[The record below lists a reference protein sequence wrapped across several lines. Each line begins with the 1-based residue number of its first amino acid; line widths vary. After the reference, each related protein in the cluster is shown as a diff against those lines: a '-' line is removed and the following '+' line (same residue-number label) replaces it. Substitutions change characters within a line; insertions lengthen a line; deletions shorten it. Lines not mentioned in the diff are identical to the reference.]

1 MALVVRQVSEPSR
14 DKVEW
19 GDMEGHLSAYFYI
32 KPSIGANCLSSVC
45 LVEAGAKI
53 HCISGAYVPKSSLT
67 GPHTS

>member
-1 MALVVRQVSEPSR
+1 
-14 DKVEW
+14 
-19 GDMEGHLSAYFYI
+19 MEGHLSAYFYI